1 MHIVSFSGLI
11 TSLGKRELM
20 FLLSL
25 TCNYATPLGVV
36 SSSFW
41 TLGILLF
48 DPTLELKIPF
58 NCSIIFWL
66 SLPVY

>member
-1 MHIVSFSGLI
+1 MYIVSFSGLI
-11 TSLGKRELM
+11 TSLGKRELI

-25 TCNYATPLGVV
+25 YATPLGVV